1 MNRFVLLC
9 CILAISALVNAQ
21 QKCVISCYAP
31 DFKNQRAILY
41 TYDDYFSDQLKEL
54 EIKQVGENG
63 VCTFQVDPLRGFKSF
78 IQIQDKRGYIYI
90 DPQTASYKVY
100 FPNELDSMVV
110 KKLNNNTVRLV
121 FDQLPK
127 NDLNTL
133 ILEFNLKFD
142 YFLYGD
148 TLKVQRLMMQ
158 NQVFRD
164 SLAQFTRDTY
174 TYYKDIDNRYFT
186 DYMKYSI
193 ASIALFSDRD
203 EPSKNKY
210 IVFETFI
217 KNQPLLYHNDAYM
230 FFIKEFYQNVLSDP
244 SMLPR
249 DRVTFAINNLNSLE
263 KLHEAGEANYYLKHP
278 AFREF
283 IFLNGLSEAYH
294 SGYFNRENLKNLI
307 TKIGEETKVEEHKK
321 IAKNILY
328 TQNRL
333 LPGTK
338 CPELDLINS
347 KGDTVSL
354 EKFKGKYV
362 YINFWATW
370 NAPSVQ
376 DLLIIKMLQEKH
388 GKYIE
393 FISVSLDENE
403 LEYKKFLAQQKD
415 IKWNVCHYNG
425 YANILN
431 DFDIR
436 NIPLYV
442 LVDENGNIEQFPALA
457 PSPSSSG
464 KSIDETM
471 HYITRKLEPVNPFK
485 PGNKSN

>member
-1 MNRFVLLC
+1 MSRYSLLLC
-9 CILAISALVNAQ
+9 FIAISVASYAQ
-21 QKCVISCYAP
+21 QKCVITCYAP
-31 DFKNQRAILY
+31 NFENQKALLY
-41 TYDDYFSDQLKEL
+41 TYDDYFSLQLIELDQKRVDEKG
-54 EIKQVGENG
+54 I
-63 VCTFQVDPLRGFKSF
+63 CTFSVDPKRGFKSF

-90 DPQTASYKVY
+90 DPHTPSYKVF
-100 FPNELDSMVV
+100 FPNKLDSTVV

-158 NQVFRD
+158 NQAFRD
-164 SLAQFTRDTY
+164 SLAQFTRNTY

-210 IVFETFI
+210 ITFETFI
-217 KNQPLLYHNDAYM
+217 KNQPILYHNDAYIS
-230 FFIKEFYQNVLSDP
+230 FIKDFYQNVLSDP

-263 KLHEAGEANYYLKHP
+263 KLHEAGEANYYLKNKTL
-278 AFREF
+278 REF

-294 SGYFNRENLKNLI
+294 SGYFNRENLRNLI
-307 TKIGEETKVEEHKK
+307 SKIDEETTIEEHKK
-321 IAKNILY
+321 IAKNIMFN
-328 TQNRL
+328 QNRL

-338 CPELDLINS
+338 FPKLDLLNT
-347 KGDTVSL
+347 KGDTVTI
-354 EKFKGKYV
+354 EKFKGKYI

-376 DLLIIKMLQEKH
+376 DLLIIKMLQEKY
-388 GKYIE
+388 GKYVE
-393 FISVSLDENE
+393 FISISLDENE
-403 LEYKKFLAQQKD
+403 LEYKKFVAKQKD
-415 IKWNVCHYNG
+415 IKWNICHYNG
-425 YANILN
+425 NASILN
-431 DFDIR
+431 NFDIR

-442 LVDENGNIEQFPALA
+442 LVDDNGNIEQFPALA

-464 KSIDETM
+464 KSIDETL

-485 PGNKSN
+485 VGKG